1 MAGPGVDN
9 VVFIEFQNLDVLI
22 GYFCSSQ
29 KGQCLYYFFST
40 NLVHSG

>member
-9 VVFIEFQNLDVLI
+9 LVFIQFHNLDVLV

-29 KGQCLYYFFST
+29 KGQCLYFPST
-40 NLVHSG
+40 NLVYSG